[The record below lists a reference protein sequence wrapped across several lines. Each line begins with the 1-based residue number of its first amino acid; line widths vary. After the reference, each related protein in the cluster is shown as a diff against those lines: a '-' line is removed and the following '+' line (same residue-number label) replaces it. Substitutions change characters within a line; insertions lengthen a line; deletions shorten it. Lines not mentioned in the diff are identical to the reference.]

1 MNITDAD
8 QLAEFLLPA
17 VLNAGRIEM
26 HHFTT
31 GVKIEQKAD
40 KSPVTVA
47 DREAEAII
55 VEALARAAPTIPIV
69 AEEAAAAGLL
79 PPPSETFFLVDA
91 LDGTH
96 GFVRGKPE
104 FSVNIA
110 LIRNSQPVFGMVYG
124 PASGRLF
131 VTKSD
136 GKSYGAELSPD
147 ADERAVKALR
157 WSKLTSRVPNR
168 EQLVA
173 FNSRSSGA
181 VSSEFLE
188 ELGVKEARPLGSSL
202 KFCMIANGEGDLY
215 ARFGNTCEWDTA
227 AGQAILEAAGGTV
240 TTIDG
245 APLRYGK
252 SQDKYLNPHF
262 VAWGRAPLLTK
273 TSVQG
278 AKWVVPSKSL

>member
-17 VLNAGRIEM
+17 VLSAGRIEM
-26 HHFTT
+26 RHFTT
-31 GVKIEQKAD
+31 GVKVEQKAD

-55 VEALARAAPTIPIV
+55 VEALTRGVPSIPVV

-79 PPPSETFFLVDA
+79 PPPAETFFLVDA

-110 LIRNSQPVFGMVYG
+110 LIRNSRPVFGMVYG

-131 VTKSD
+131 VTKSN
-136 GKSYGAELSPD
+136 GNSYGAELSPD
-147 ADERAVKALR
+147 ANESAIKAVR
-157 WSKLTSRVPNR
+157 WSKLTSRVPDR
-168 EQLVA
+168 DQLLA

-188 ELGVKEARPLGSSL
+188 VLGVKEARPLGSSL

-245 APLRYGK
+245 APLAYGK
-252 SQDKYLNPHF
+252 AHDKYLNPHF

>member
-1 MNITDAD
+1 MDITGAD
-8 QLAEFLLPA
+8 ELAEFLLPA

-26 HHFTT
+26 RHFTT

-40 KSPVTVA
+40 KSPVTAA

-55 VEALARAAPTIPIV
+55 VEALGRAAPSIPVV

-79 PPPSETFFLVDA
+79 PPPAKTFFLVDA
-91 LDGTH
+91 LDGTQ
-96 GFVRGKPE
+96 GFIRGKPE

-110 LIRNSQPVFGMVYG
+110 LIRNSKPVFGMVYG

-147 ADERAVKALR
+147 ADESAIKSLR
-157 WSKLTSRVPNR
+157 WSKLASRVPDR
-168 EQLVA
+168 DQLVA

-188 ELGVKEARPLGSSL
+188 ELRVKEARPLGSSL
-202 KFCMIANGEGDLY
+202 KFCMIANSEGDLY
-215 ARFGNTCEWDTA
+215 ARFGNTYEWDTA
-227 AGQAILEAAGGTV
+227 AGQAILQAAGGTV
-240 TTIDG
+240 ATIDG
-245 APLRYGK
+245 TTLGYGK
-252 SQDKYLNPHF
+252 SQDNYLNPHF
-262 VAWGRAPLLTK
+262 VAWGRSPLLTK
-273 TSVQG
+273 SSTQG
-278 AKWVVPSKSL
+278 AKWVAPSKNL